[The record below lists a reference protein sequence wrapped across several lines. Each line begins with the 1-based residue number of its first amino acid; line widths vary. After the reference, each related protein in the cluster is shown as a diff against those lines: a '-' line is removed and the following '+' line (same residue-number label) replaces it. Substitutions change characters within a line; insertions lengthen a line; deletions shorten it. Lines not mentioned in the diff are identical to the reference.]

1 MPLFCD
7 VALAVPLDM
16 AFTYA
21 IPPGMEPVV
30 GGRVLVPFRQ
40 QRMSG
45 IVVELHDRAPQG
57 IDDFRNDG
65 KEERVRPQGLQPD
78 FLAMPGSAAN
88 EVAERVEFETSAAK
102 AAIENN
108 PLTAALK
115 RCATPNQIFPAASK
129 AAPVHKS
136 VPADPPISKASSN
149 AKAAWIRSVIEA
161 LDVAPVLDEQLL
173 KLGRWIADYYLAP
186 IGEVFRTMLPL
197 VAEFKR
203 TITYRITDQGH
214 MALHLAGMSGSP
226 ARSQRTPDEQLV
238 EFRVLDYLA
247 EREGVR
253 EQSLRG
259 ATKVSKALLAGMV
272 RKKWIA
278 REDVSAVRDAVR
290 TIKVAVLLGAEAA
303 SEGKIAE
310 ASPPPDGPEA
320 RPHTET
326 QHPQNERSAGDSPAV
341 AGATSPRSSLAKKLN
356 NNQRALIDALA
367 AAGGRLP
374 VETLR
379 DLDVPRTTLA
389 TLVRRGLI
397 EIVEE
402 PEDRTAPKLKPRRSP
417 FEFEFSPAQKEAV
430 KQILESVGARKF
442 TGMLLHGVTGSGKTA
457 VYLAVMREVLEQGRS
472 SILLVPEIGLTPAMA
487 ADLIQVFGDEVAILH
502 SGLSDD
508 ERAEQWHRIKRGEA
522 RVVVGTRSAV
532 FAPVSDLALVIVD
545 EEQDSSYKQEET
557 PRYHARDVA
566 VMRAKMAG
574 AVVVLGSATPS
585 LESYYN
591 AKKHKYALLELP
603 DRVEQRPLPEVE
615 ILDMRQEFQE
625 TGQEQVI
632 SRKLAEEI
640 RERLEKKEQVMVLLN
655 RRGYSPVVLCRAC
668 GETLQCK
675 NCAVSMTHHKREHK
689 MECHYCGH
697 VAQIPNK
704 CAKCGSEY
712 VYFVGTGSEK
722 LEELLHGMFPQARIG
737 RLDRDTVRGRE
748 DFERA
753 LNALNEGELDMLVG
767 TQMIAKG
774 HDVHGVTLV
783 GVVGADHALSLPDF
797 RAAERTFQLLT
808 QVAGRAG
815 RGNSPGKVVLQTYF
829 PDHYA
834 VQFAARHDF
843 AGFYDKELQF
853 RSWMHYPPYS
863 AIANVVIR
871 SEKLDEALAW
881 SGELGRWFEK
891 TRHEGIR
898 VLGPAAAPILRLKR
912 DYRYHFILKSP
923 SREKMN
929 ALLRAMLKEAAAK
942 KIPRTQVIVDVDAV
956 WLM

>member
-1 MPLFCD
+1 MPLFAD

-21 IPPGMEPVV
+21 IPPGIEPVV

-45 IVVELHDRAPQG
+45 VVVKLHDRAPQ
-57 IDDFRNDG
+57 
-65 KEERVRPQGLQPD
+65 
-78 FLAMPGSAAN
+78 
-88 EVAERVEFETSAAK
+88 AK
-102 AAIENN
+102 
-108 PLTAALK
+108 
-115 RCATPNQIFPAASK
+115 TPAVKIKN
-129 AAPVHKS
+129 
-136 VPADPPISKASSN
+136 
-149 AKAAWIRSVIEA
+149 VIEA
-161 LDVAPVLDEQLL
+161 LDLSPVLDEQLL

-186 IGEVFRTMLPL
+186 VGEVFRTMLPL
-197 VAEFKR
+197 SAEFKR
-203 TITYRITDQGH
+203 TITYRITDAGH

-247 EREGVR
+247 ERENTL

-259 ATKVSKALLAGMV
+259 ATRVSRVLLSGMV

-278 REDVSAVRDAVR
+278 REDVSAVRDAARMV
-290 TIKVAVLLGAEAA
+290 KVAVLLGGEP
-303 SEGKIAE
+303 GVL
-310 ASPPPDGPEA
+310 A
-320 RPHTET
+320 RPDEHTDEPRTGEGET
-326 QHPQNERSAGDSPAV
+326 PSQQPAGRRRY
-341 AGATSPRSSLAKKLN
+341 TSKLN
-356 NNQRALIDALA
+356 ENQRTLIDALA
-367 AAGGRLP
+367 AAGGRVP
-374 VETLR
+374 VEALR
-379 DLDVPRTTLA
+379 GLDVPRTTLS

-397 EIVEE
+397 ELTEE
-402 PEDRTAPKLKPRRSP
+402 PDSRTTPKLKPRRSP
-417 FEFEFSPAQKEAV
+417 FEFEFSAAQKEALR
-430 KQILESVGARKF
+430 QILDGVSSRKF
-442 TGMLLHGVTGSGKTA
+442 TGMLLHGVTGSGKSA
-457 VYLAVMREVLEQGRS
+457 VYLAGMREVLEQGRS

-532 FAPVSDLALVIVD
+532 FAPVSDLALLIVD

-557 PRYHARDVA
+557 PRYNARDVA

-574 AVVVLGSATPS
+574 AVVALGSATPS

-625 TGQEQVI
+625 TGHEQVI

-668 GETLQCK
+668 GQTLQCK

-697 VAQIPNK
+697 VAHIPTK
-704 CAKCGSEY
+704 CAQCGSEY

-815 RGNSPGKVVLQTYF
+815 RGQSPGKVVLQTYF

-863 AIANVVIR
+863 AIANVLIR

-881 SGELGRWFEK
+881 SGELGRWLEK

-929 ALLRAMLKEAAAK
+929 ALLRAMLAEAAAR
-942 KIPRTQVIVDVDAV
+942 KIPRTQIIVDVDAV

>member
-1 MPLFCD
+1 MPTFAD
-7 VALAVPLDM
+7 VALPVPLDM

-45 IVVELHDRAPQG
+45 IVVELHDRPPQ
-57 IDDFRNDG
+57 
-65 KEERVRPQGLQPD
+65 
-78 FLAMPGSAAN
+78 
-88 EVAERVEFETSAAK
+88 AK
-102 AAIENN
+102 TKN
-108 PLTAALK
+108 
-115 RCATPNQIFPAASK
+115 
-129 AAPVHKS
+129 
-136 VPADPPISKASSN
+136 
-149 AKAAWIRSVIEA
+149 VIEA
-161 LDVAPVLDEQLL
+161 LDLSPVLDEKLL
-173 KLGRWIADYYLAP
+173 KLGKWIADYYLAP
-186 IGEVFRTMLPL
+186 VGEVFRTMLPL
-197 VAEFKR
+197 SAEFKR
-203 TITYRITDQGH
+203 AITYRITDGGQ

-226 ARSQRTPDEQLV
+226 ARSRRTPEEQLV

-247 EREGVR
+247 ERESVR
-253 EQSLRG
+253 EERLRA
-259 ATKVSKALLAGMV
+259 ATRAPKTLLSGMV

-278 REDVSAVRDAVR
+278 REDVSAARDAAR
-290 TIKVAVLLGAEAA
+290 TVKVAVLLAAEENKETG
-303 SEGKIAE
+303 EG
-310 ASPPPDGPEA
+310 
-320 RPHTET
+320 ET
-326 QHPQNERSAGDSPAV
+326 PSRQPAGRRRY
-341 AGATSPRSSLAKKLN
+341 TSKLN
-356 NNQRALIDALA
+356 ENQQTLVEALA
-367 AAGGRLP
+367 AAGGRVP

-379 DLDVPRTTLA
+379 GLEIPRTTLG
-389 TLVRRGLI
+389 TLVKRGMVAL
-397 EIVEE
+397 VDE
-402 PEDRTAPKLKPRRSP
+402 PQDFTMSKIKPRRSP
-417 FEFEFSPAQKEAV
+417 FEFEFSPAQKEALA
-430 KQILESVGARKF
+430 KILEGVSSGKF
-442 TGMLLHGVTGSGKTA
+442 SGMLLHGVTGSGKTA
-457 VYLAVMREVLEQGRS
+457 VYLAGMREVLEQGRS
-472 SILLVPEIGLTPAMA
+472 SILLVPEIGLTPALA
-487 ADLIQVFGDEVAILH
+487 ADLHQAFGDEVAILH
-502 SGLSDD
+502 SGLTDA

-532 FAPVSDLALVIVD
+532 FAPVSDLALLIVD

-574 AVVVLGSATPS
+574 AVVALGSATPS

-591 AKKHKYALLELP
+591 AKKNKYALVELP

-625 TGQEQVI
+625 TGHEQVI

-655 RRGYSPVVLCRAC
+655 RRGYSPVALCRTC
-668 GETLQCK
+668 GKTLQCK

-689 MECHYCGH
+689 MECHYCGY
-697 VAQIPNK
+697 VARIPDK
-704 CAKCGSEY
+704 CMHCGSEY

-783 GVVGADHALSLPDF
+783 GVVGADIALGLPDF

-815 RGNSPGKVVLQTYF
+815 RGQAPGKVVLQTYF

-863 AIANVVIR
+863 AIANVLIR
-871 SEKLDEALAW
+871 SEKLDDALTW

-929 ALLRAMLKEAAAK
+929 TLLRAMLAEAAAR
-942 KIPRTQVIVDVDAV
+942 KIPRTQIIVDVDAV

>member
-7 VALAVPLDM
+7 VALAVPLDLV
-16 AFTYA
+16 FTYA

-45 IVVELHDRAPQG
+45 IVVELHDRPP
-57 IDDFRNDG
+57 
-65 KEERVRPQGLQPD
+65 RVKSQ
-78 FLAMPGSAAN
+78 
-88 EVAERVEFETSAAK
+88 
-102 AAIENN
+102 
-108 PLTAALK
+108 
-115 RCATPNQIFPAASK
+115 QIK
-129 AAPVHKS
+129 K
-136 VPADPPISKASSN
+136 
-149 AKAAWIRSVIEA
+149 VIEA
-161 LDVAPVLDEQLL
+161 LDLSPVLDEQLL
-173 KLGRWIADYYLAP
+173 KLGKWIADYYLAP
-186 IGEVFRTMLPL
+186 VGEVFRTMLPL
-197 VAEFKR
+197 SAEFKR
-203 TITYRITDQGH
+203 AITYRITDEGRL
-214 MALHLAGMSGSP
+214 ALHLAGMSGSP
-226 ARSQRTPDEQLV
+226 ARSKRTPEQQLV

-247 EREGVR
+247 ERESVR
-253 EQSLRG
+253 EERLRG
-259 ATKVSKALLAGMV
+259 ATRVAKALLNGMV

-278 REDVSAVRDAVR
+278 REDVSAARDAARMV
-290 TIKVAVLLGAEAA
+290 KVSVLLAAETGVTGINESDDGAPGVPALQ
-303 SEGKIAE
+303 
-310 ASPPPDGPEA
+310 DGPEA
-320 RPHTET
+320 RHHT
-326 QHPQNERSAGDSPAV
+326 NS
-341 AGATSPRSSLAKKLN
+341 AKKLN
-356 NNQRALIDALA
+356 ENQRTLIETLA
-367 AAGGRLP
+367 ASGGRVP
-374 VETLR
+374 VEALR
-379 DLDVPRTTLA
+379 GLDVPRTTLG

-397 EIVEE
+397 QLVDE
-402 PEDRTAPKLKPRRSP
+402 PQDFTASKLKPRQSP
-417 FEFEFSPAQKEAV
+417 FEFEFSPAQNEALRKIGEAV
-430 KQILESVGARKF
+430 ASRKF
-442 TGMLLHGVTGSGKTA
+442 SGLLLHGITGSGKTA
-457 VYLAVMREVLEQGRS
+457 VYLACMREVLDQGRS
-472 SILLVPEIGLTPAMA
+472 SILLVPEIGLTPAVA
-487 ADLIQVFGDEVAILH
+487 ADLHQVFGDEVAILH
-502 SGLSDD
+502 SGLSNA
-508 ERAEQWHRIKRGEA
+508 ERAEQWHRIRRGEA
-522 RVVVGTRSAV
+522 RVVAGTRSAV

-574 AVVVLGSATPS
+574 AGAVAVLGSATPS

-591 AKKHKYALLELP
+591 AKKNKYALVELP
-603 DRVEQRPLPEVE
+603 DRVERRPLPEVE
-615 ILDMRQEFQE
+615 IVDMRQEFQE

-668 GETLQCK
+668 GKTLQCK
-675 NCAVSMTHHKREHK
+675 NCAVSMTHHKRERK

-697 VAQIPNK
+697 VEHIPDK
-704 CAKCGSEY
+704 CAHCGSEY

-722 LEELLHGMFPQARIG
+722 LEELLHDMFPQARIG

-748 DFERA
+748 DFEHA
-753 LNALNEGELDMLVG
+753 LNALNEGALDMLVG

-774 HDVHGVTLV
+774 HDIHGVTLV
-783 GVVGADHALSLPDF
+783 GVIGADMALGLPDF

-815 RGNSPGKVVLQTYF
+815 RGQSPGKVVLQTYF
-829 PDHYA
+829 QEHYA

-843 AGFYDKELQF
+843 AGFYEKELQF
-853 RSWMHYPPYS
+853 RAWMHYPPYS
-863 AIANVVIR
+863 AIANVLIR
-871 SEKLDEALAW
+871 SEKLDNALTW

-898 VLGPAAAPILRLKR
+898 VLGPAAAPITRLKR

-929 ALLRAMLKEAAAK
+929 ALLRAMLAEAAAR

>member
-7 VALAVPLDM
+7 VALPVPLDL

-45 IVVELHDRAPQG
+45 LVVELHDRPP
-57 IDDFRNDG
+57 
-65 KEERVRPQGLQPD
+65 K
-78 FLAMPGSAAN
+78 
-88 EVAERVEFETSAAK
+88 VAVK
-102 AAIENN
+102 
-108 PLTAALK
+108 K
-115 RCATPNQIFPAASK
+115 
-129 AAPVHKS
+129 
-136 VPADPPISKASSN
+136 
-149 AKAAWIRSVIEA
+149 VIEA
-161 LDVAPVLDEQLL
+161 LDLTPVLDDQLL
-173 KLGRWIADYYLAP
+173 KLGRWIGDYYLAP
-186 IGEVFRTMLPL
+186 LGEVFRTMLPL
-197 VAEFKR
+197 GAEFKR
-203 TITYRITDQGH
+203 TITYRITDAGQ

-226 ARSQRTPDEQLV
+226 ARSRRTHEEQLV

-247 EREGVR
+247 ERESVR
-253 EQSLRG
+253 EERLRG
-259 ATKVSKALLAGMV
+259 ATRVSTGLLAGMV

-278 REDVSAVRDAVR
+278 REDVSGVRDAAR
-290 TIKVAVLLGAEAA
+290 TVKVAVLLRTEAEAGEPGA
-303 SEGKIAE
+303 V
-310 ASPPPDGPEA
+310 
-320 RPHTET
+320 RPHT
-326 QHPQNERSAGDSPAV
+326 S
-341 AGATSPRSSLAKKLN
+341 KLN
-356 NNQRALIDALA
+356 ANQHSLIDTLA
-367 AAGGRLP
+367 AAGGRVP
-374 VETLR
+374 VEALR
-379 DLDVPRTTLA
+379 DLEIPRTTLS
-389 TLVRRGLI
+389 TLVKRGLI
-397 EIVEE
+397 QLVDE
-402 PEDRTAPKLKPRRSP
+402 PQDFTVSKFKPRPSP
-417 FEFEFSPAQKEAV
+417 FEFEFSSPQKEALAKV
-430 KQILESVGARKF
+430 LERVGARKF

-457 VYLAVMREVLEQGRS
+457 VYLAVMREVLEQGQS
-472 SILLVPEIGLTPAMA
+472 SILLVPEIGLTPAVA
-487 ADLIQVFGDEVAILH
+487 ADLHQVFGDEVAILH
-502 SGLSDD
+502 SGLTDA

-545 EEQDSSYKQEET
+545 EEQDHSYKQEET

-591 AKKHKYALLELP
+591 AKKNKYALLELP

-625 TGQEQVI
+625 TGHEPVV

-668 GETLQCK
+668 GKTLQCK
-675 NCAVSMTHHKREHK
+675 NCAVSMTHHKRERK

-697 VAQIPNK
+697 VAQIPDK
-704 CAKCGSEY
+704 CANCGSEY

-737 RLDRDTVRGRE
+737 RLDRDTVRGHE
-748 DFERA
+748 DFEQM

-783 GVVGADHALSLPDF
+783 GVVGADHALALPDF

-843 AGFYDKELQF
+843 QGFYDKELQF
-853 RSWMHYPPYS
+853 RAWMHYPPYS
-863 AIANVVIR
+863 AIANVLIR
-871 SEKLDEALAW
+871 SEKLDEALTW

-898 VLGPAAAPILRLKR
+898 VLGPAAAPILRLKK

-923 SREKMN
+923 SRQKMN
-929 ALLRAMLKEAAAK
+929 DLLRLMLAEAAAR
-942 KIPRTQVIVDVDAV
+942 KIPRTQIIVDVDAV